1 MLVHRV
7 SLAVQCDTERPER
20 RVDHDLGHA
29 RQPTERGQ
37 VERDKDRGATRV
49 AERIDHLHR
58 PLSWRQI
65 RRPRDLRQRSTSV
78 DRVQPRGG
86 AGPGDHYGLP
96 SPRRARRQRPRM
108 RHERRDHLAAGRFP
122 CERVDQPCHRCE
134 RMRVRRVPAA
144 QRAVHRHATLTRH
157 DRTDMHLDDRAAIQ
171 RHRLYD
177 LIDRDRLG
185 HDGRTSPDSTT
196 TRDRRTVLVAPS
208 EPIHA
213 TTTVCSTP
221 ATMAA

>member
-7 SLAVQCDTERPER
+7 SLAVQCGAERPER
-20 RVDHDLGHA
+20 RIDRDLGHA

-37 VERDKDRGATRV
+37 VERDENRGATR
-49 AERIDHLHR
+49 AADRLDHLHR
-58 PLSWRQI
+58 PLPRRQI

-78 DRVQPRGG
+78 DRVQPGIR
-86 AGPGDHYGLP
+86 ADPGNQDRLP

-108 RHERRDHLAAGRFP
+108 RHERRDHTTAGRFP

-144 QRAVHRHATLTRH
+144 QRAVHRHPATRTD